1 MKNINKIRNAL
12 LTLVGGLLF
21 LIVLF
26 SIIIWFVSG
35 SFLPLVISGIVF
47 TSFTIF
53 ARIKYG
59 LKFVEPLND
68 KNIQNQ
74 NNRSNLSLSPCD
86 TIKITNI
93 NHKYDI

>member
-21 LIVLF
+21 LMVLF

-47 TSFTIF
+47 TSFAIF

-74 NNRSNLSLSPCD
+74 NNRSNLSLSPYD